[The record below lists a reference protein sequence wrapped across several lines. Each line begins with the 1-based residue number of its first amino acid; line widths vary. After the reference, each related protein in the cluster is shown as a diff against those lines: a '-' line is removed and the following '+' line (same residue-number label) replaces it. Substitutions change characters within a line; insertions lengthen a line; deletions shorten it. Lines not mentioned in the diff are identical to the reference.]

1 MAADTRKK
9 AVGLALVWSD
19 SAEWTDTPSQEGVGR
34 EIDWSILMAR
44 AQAGDSA
51 CYRRLLLEA
60 SPYLRSLARR
70 RGFDQTE
77 CEDAVQDILLTVHA
91 IRQTYDPTRP
101 FGPWLVAIASRR
113 LIDRLRQRGRRFNRE
128 TELTTEHETYVD
140 QKTNIETDMERRQI
154 LEDAIRQLSPGEQ
167 QAIKMLKIRE
177 MSLNEAAVASGMT
190 VGALKVAT
198 HRALKKLRDLLSDR
212 KEKS

>member
-1 MAADTRKK
+1 MAADSRNKS
-9 AVGLALVWSD
+9 AGLALVWSEG
-19 SAEWTDTPSQEGVGR
+19 AERKDRPDKESVDR

-51 CYRRLLLEA
+51 CYRRLLLEV

-77 CEDAVQDILLTVHA
+77 CEDAVQDVLLTVHA

-101 FGPWLVAIASRR
+101 FGPWLVAIANRR
-113 LIDRLRQRGRRFNRE
+113 LIDRLRQRGRRFSRE
-128 TELTTEHETYVD
+128 IELTVEHETFAD
-140 QKTNIETDMERRQI
+140 QKANIETDIERRQV
-154 LEDAIRQLSPGEQ
+154 LEDAIKQLSPGEQ
-167 QAIKMLKIRE
+167 QAIQMLKIKE
-177 MSLNEAAVASGMT
+177 LSLNEASAASGMT

-212 KEKS
+212 SDER